1 MTDLTIRQI
10 LDAMTRAL
18 DETARRFA
26 EQKPKRLGEHAQPHS
41 EPEDGS
47 YQSFDSGRAA

>member
-18 DETARRFA
+18 DETACQFA
-26 EQKPKRLGEHAQPHS
+26 DQKPKQLS
-41 EPEDGS
+41 ENSRPRQELDEAPD
-47 YQSFDSGRAA
+47 QSFDSGRAV

>member
-26 EQKPKRLGEHAQPHS
+26 DRKPERLSGKPQPPK
-41 EPEDGS
+41 ELEDAAD
-47 YQSFDSGRAA
+47 QSFDSGRAG